1 MDELP
6 WARWPW
12 QACQAV
18 TLDGYGRCR
27 CDLEQGHDGDH
38 RAERGMYD
46 IVWDWGYRMVDR

>member
-1 MDELP
+1 MGPLG
-6 WARWPW
+6 PW